1 MRSIC
6 WFRNDLRVLD
16 NPALYN
22 ACLNSKEVIGVYIA
36 TFDQWAMQNDSKTK
50 LNFWFRNLESLKL
63 ELEKLNIPLVVLD
76 GDTYANSLKLLW
88 DFIQQNNVQS
98 LYFNNEYPVYE
109 LERDREIFKEYKE
122 NGIGV
127 FNYHDQ
133 VIHQPGSLKTTTG
146 NNFSVYSPFKKKWFA
161 ELDNAQL
168 ELLPIPNAKNEMNIT
183 SSDLSKYLAD
193 TAVPQAKYW
202 ESGESFIQQHIDKFL
217 STKGSAY
224 KEERN
229 FPNIKATSMLSPYL
243 NSGVVSSKWCLLKAK
258 EYNNDLLDEGDKG
271 IVHWVSEILWREFYR
286 HILYN
291 FPKVSRGQ
299 PFISYTKNIPWR
311 NDSDALMRWKEG
323 RTGIPIVDAG
333 MREMLETGWMHNRT
347 RMIVAMFLS
356 KNLLINWQE
365 GEKYFMEHLVDG
377 DLASN
382 NGGWQWS
389 ASTGTDAAP
398 YFRIMNPET
407 QSLRF
412 DPKGEYIKKWI
423 PELRDCPISEIHM
436 PLVPEQYGY
445 PKAIVDLKE
454 SRKKAIDVF
463 SEIKG

>member
-1 MRSIC
+1 M
-6 WFRNDLRVLD
+6 LD
-16 NPALYN
+16 A
-22 ACLNSKEVIGVYIA
+22 E
-36 TFDQWAMQNDSKTK
+36 TF
-50 LNFWFRNLESLKL
+50 
-63 ELEKLNIPLVVLD
+63 
-76 GDTYANSLKLLW
+76 ANSPEVLW
-88 DFIQQNNVQS
+88 NFIEDNDVKS
-98 LYFNNEYPVYE
+98 LYFNNEYAFYE
-109 LERDREIFKEYKE
+109 LERDREIYQGFKE
-122 NGIGV
+122 NGVGV

-161 ELDNAQL
+161 ELDDSQL
-168 ELLPIPNAKNEMNIT
+168 ELLPIPEPKTEISIK
-183 SSDLSKYLAD
+183 SSDLGKYLAD
-193 TAVPQAKYW
+193 TEVRQAKYW
-202 ESGESFIQQHIDKFL
+202 ESGEGFIQNHINEFL
-217 STKGSAY
+217 KTKGSAY

-258 EYNNDLLDEGDKG
+258 EFNNGLLDDGDKG

-291 FPKVSRGQ
+291 FPKVSRDQ

-311 NDSDALMRWKEG
+311 ESQEDLDKWKEG
-323 RTGIPIVDAG
+323 KTGIPIVDAG
-333 MREMLETGWMHNRT
+333 MREMLTTGWMHNRT

-407 QSLRF
+407 QSMHGSIL
-412 DPKGEYIKKWI
+412 KGNT
-423 PELRDCPISEIHM
+423 
-436 PLVPEQYGY
+436 
-445 PKAIVDLKE
+445 LKNG
-454 SRKKAIDVF
+454 F
-463 SEIKG
+463 LN